1 MKIRQSQFLS
11 MNELQEQYLKR
22 STKTTEQ
29 VNSEGLSFEEIW
41 RKKTGETDT
50 ELRFSKHAA
59 NRLADR
65 NITLSDNQLNRLTEG
80 AKKAGEKGI
89 KETLVMVD
97 QLAFI
102 VNVPNNTVITAMD
115 QTQANENIFTNI
127 DGAVI
132 MQPDLTGGLDSRM
145 TDGIKE
151 LLFIRSI

>member
-1 MKIRQSQFLS
+1 MKIRQNQFLS
-11 MNELQEQYLKR
+11 MNELQEQYLKK

-29 VNSEGLSFEEIW
+29 VNAQGLSFEEIW
-41 RKKTGETDT
+41 KKKTGETDT

-65 NITLSDNQLNRLTEG
+65 SITLSDNQLNRLTEG

-132 MQPDLTGGLDSRM
+132 M
-145 TDGIKE
+145 
-151 LLFIRSI
+151 

>member
-1 MKIRQSQFLS
+1 MNIRQSQFLS
-11 MNELQEQYLKR
+11 MNELQEQYLK
-22 STKTTEQ
+22 KTSKLNNQ
-29 VNSEGLSFEEIW
+29 VNTAGLSFEEIW
-41 RKKTGETDT
+41 RQKTE
-50 ELRFSKHAA
+50 ESNAKLRFSKHAT

-65 NITLSDNQLNRLTEG
+65 SITLSDNQLNRLTEG

-132 MQPDLTGGLDSRM
+132 V
-145 TDGIKE
+145 
-151 LLFIRSI
+151 

>member
-1 MKIRQSQFLS
+1 MKINQSQFLS
-11 MNELQEQYLKR
+11 MNELQAQYLK
-22 STKTTEQ
+22 KPAQ
-29 VNSEGLSFEEIW
+29 VSNVVTNQGLSFQEIW
-41 RKKTGETDT
+41 KQKTGEVNG

-65 NITLSDNQLNRLTEG
+65 NLTLSEEQLSRLTEG

-89 KETLVMVD
+89 KESLVMVD

-115 QTQANENIFTNI
+115 NTQASENIFTNI

-132 MQPDLTGGLDSRM
+132 M
-145 TDGIKE
+145 
-151 LLFIRSI
+151 

>member
-11 MNELQEQYLKR
+11 MNELQEQYLKK

-29 VNSEGLSFEEIW
+29 VNSQGLSFEEIW
-41 RKKTGETDT
+41 KKKTGETDT

-65 NITLSDNQLNRLTEG
+65 SIILSDNQLNRLTEG

-132 MQPDLTGGLDSRM
+132 M
-145 TDGIKE
+145 
-151 LLFIRSI
+151 

>member
-1 MKIRQSQFLS
+1 MKLQQSQFLS
-11 MNELQEQYLKR
+11 MNELQEQYLK
-22 STKTTEQ
+22 KTSKVTNVVTNQ
-29 VNSEGLSFEEIW
+29 GLSFQEIW
-41 RKKTGETDT
+41 KQKTAEVNG

-65 NITLSDNQLNRLTEG
+65 NLTLSEEQLSRLTEG

-89 KETLVMVD
+89 KESLVMVD

-115 QTQANENIFTNI
+115 NTQASENIFTNI

-132 MQPDLTGGLDSRM
+132 M
-145 TDGIKE
+145 
-151 LLFIRSI
+151 

>member
-1 MKIRQSQFLS
+1 MKLQQSQFLS
-11 MNELQEQYLKR
+11 MNELQEQYLKKP
-22 STKTTEQ
+22 SQNVNQ
-29 VNSEGLSFEEIW
+29 VNSQGLSFEQIW
-41 RKKTGETDT
+41 KQKTGEVSG

-65 NITLSDNQLNRLTEG
+65 KLTLSDEQLNRLTEG

-89 KETLVMVD
+89 KESLVMVD

-115 QTQANENIFTNI
+115 QTQANENVFTNI

-132 MQPDLTGGLDSRM
+132 M
-145 TDGIKE
+145 
-151 LLFIRSI
+151 

>member
-1 MKIRQSQFLS
+1 MKLQQSQFLS
-11 MNELQEQYLKR
+11 MNELQEQYLKK
-22 STKTTEQ
+22 SSKASNTVTNK
-29 VNSEGLSFEEIW
+29 GLSFEEIW
-41 RKKTGETDT
+41 KQKTGEVNG

-65 NITLSDNQLNRLTEG
+65 NLTLSEEQLSRLNEG

-89 KETLVMVD
+89 KESLVMVD

-115 QTQANENIFTNI
+115 NTRAEENIFTNI

-132 MQPDLTGGLDSRM
+132 M
-145 TDGIKE
+145 
-151 LLFIRSI
+151 